1 MNSKVDVVIV
11 NWNSGAQ
18 LLECV
23 KSLDNYAGKYIG
35 KVIVVDNGSI
45 DGSINA
51 LDCFTGLEFV
61 VIRAGENLGFG
72 KACNL
77 GAKYSESDYILF
89 LNPDA
94 SVYENTMTQS
104 LDYMND
110 HPRVAVCG
118 VQLED
123 EVSHISRS
131 CTRLPT
137 VTSFLAHAV
146 GLDRLFPTLGHFM
159 GEWDHNDSR
168 FVDHVIGAFYLVRRS
183 VFESV
188 GGFDERFFVY
198 LEDLDLSNRIKAA
211 GGQIFYLAS
220 VQAFHKGGGTSDQVK
235 AFRLFY
241 SLRSRIIYSY
251 KHFNFFGAALIL
263 LATMFVE
270 PISRVL
276 VSVLRRSMSSV
287 KETLIAYKLL
297 WKWLLDWIF
306 KKSV

>member
-23 KSLDNYAGKYIG
+23 KSLGNYAAKDTG
-35 KVIVVDNGSI
+35 KVIVVDNGSV
-45 DGSINA
+45 DDSVNY
-51 LDCFTGLEFV
+51 LDDFTGLELV

-94 SVYENTMTQS
+94 SVYENTMSQS
-104 LDYMND
+104 LGYMND

-146 GLDRLFPTLGHFM
+146 GLDRLFPKLGHFM

-168 FVDHVIGAFYLVRRS
+168 SVDHVIGAFYLVRRTI
-183 VFESV
+183 FESV

-198 LEDLDLSNRIKAA
+198 LEDLDLSNRIKAT
-211 GGQIFYLAS
+211 GDQIFYLAS

-251 KHFNFFGAALIL
+251 KHFSFFGATLIL
-263 LATMFVE
+263 LATMFIE
-270 PISRVL
+270 PVSRVL
-276 VSVLRRSMSSV
+276 VSVLRRSMVSV

-297 WKWLLDWIF
+297 WVWFAGWVF
-306 KKSV
+306 KKST

>member
-11 NWNSGAQ
+11 NWNSGVQ
-18 LLECV
+18 LLECIR
-23 KSLDNYAGKYIG
+23 SLANCASQYIG
-35 KVIVVDNGSI
+35 KVIVVDNGSV
-45 DGSINA
+45 DGSDNCVEGFA
-51 LDCFTGLEFV
+51 GLEVV
-61 VIRAGENLGFG
+61 VIRAGANLGFG

-77 GAKYSESDYILF
+77 GAKYSGCDYILF

-94 SVYENTMTQS
+94 SVYDDTLFLS
-104 LDYMND
+104 LNYMD
-110 HPRVAVCG
+110 EHSRVAVCG
-118 VQLED
+118 VQLKD
-123 EVSHISRS
+123 EVNHVSRS

-146 GLDRLFPTLGHFM
+146 GLDRLLPKLGHFM

-168 FVDHVIGAFYLVRRS
+168 LVDHVIGAFYLVRRS

-211 GGQIFYLAS
+211 GWQIFFLS
-220 VQAFHKGGGTSDQVK
+220 NVQAFHKGGGTSDQVK

-251 KHFNFFGAALIL
+251 KHFNFVGATLIL
-263 LATMFVE
+263 FATMFIE
-270 PISRVL
+270 PISRVFH
-276 VSVLRRSMSSV
+276 SALRRSMSSV
-287 KETLIAYKLL
+287 KETLTAYKLL
-297 WKWLLDWIF
+297 WKWLSGWMF
-306 KKSV
+306 EKSV